1 MIQQRIQAL
10 AQKPRIAFLLDGGGA
25 VLTALLPLAIVY
37 FFGNIFGI
45 PLRVLYFLSGIAC
58 LFALYSFACAL
69 MQPAQWRPYLR
80 FISMA
85 NLAYGCLTLGLMLY
99 FRTSLSA
106 LGAAYFCGE
115 ILVLLGVVW
124 VERAVVRSM
133 GLG

>member
-1 MIQQRIQAL
+1 MIQQRIQTL

-85 NLAYGCLTLGLMLY
+85 NFAYCFLTVGLMLY

-124 VERAVVRSM
+124 VERAVVRVR
-133 GLG
+133 